1 MKLTEQKLNNIN
13 LILVDYL
20 KTFRLLEVEVIPC
33 FDGINNIYDG
43 ILNVLNRRNLLTQKT
58 FNILNDYYNKNYD
71 ELNNI
76 FKEDTENNP
85 DREDLPNPLDTS
97 NYSQLKANAIGM
109 NPVATVSSKG
119 NC

>member
-1 MKLTEQKLNNIN
+1 MQITEQKLNAIN

-33 FDGINNIYDG
+33 FDVVNNIYAG
-43 ILNVLNRRNLLTQKT
+43 ILNVLNRRNLLTQNT
-58 FNILNDYYNKNYD
+58 FNILNAYYNKNYD
-71 ELNNI
+71 ALNNI
-76 FKEDTENNP
+76 FKEDEENNP
-85 DREDLPNPLDTS
+85 NGEDLPNPLDIS
-97 NYSQLKANAIGM
+97 NYSQLKSNAIGM